1 MLVRLKECVEKRD
14 RIVERLPGREGVR
27 SVNVRRDLDLDF
39 CLIFDVEEVGRGGA
53 GVSLLLSLYS
63 TRNRVVFPPSSSMF
77 EATMSR
83 PKVFAARRLAIAAE
97 IGWWV
102 GGAAVDGEVE
112 DSRCMAAAEVEEV
125 SIRSVWERCFKR

>member
-27 SVNVRRDLDLDF
+27 SVNVRRDLDLGF
-39 CLIFDVEEVGRGGA
+39 CLIFDVGEVGRGGA

-63 TRNRVVFPPSSSMF
+63 MRNRVVFPPSSSMF

-83 PKVFAARRLAIAAE
+83 PKVFAARRLAIAAVE
-97 IGWWV
+97 F
-102 GGAAVDGEVE
+102 EE
-112 DSRCMAAAEVEEV
+112 DSSCMAAAEVEEV
-125 SIRSVWERCFKR
+125 SIRSVWERYFER

>member
-14 RIVERLPGREGVR
+14 RIVERLPGEEWER
-27 SVNVRRDLDLDF
+27 SVNVRRDFCLGF
-39 CLIFDVEEVGRGGA
+39 CLIFDVGEVGRGGA

-63 TRNRVVFPPSSSMF
+63 MRNRVVFPPSSSMF

-83 PKVFAARRLAIAAE
+83 PKVFAARALAIAAE
-97 IGWWV
+97 M
-102 GGAAVDGEVE
+102 GEEAE

>member
-14 RIVERLPGREGVR
+14 RIVERLPGEECER
-27 SVNVRRDLDLDF
+27 SVNVRRDF
-39 CLIFDVEEVGRGGA
+39 CLGFCVERVVGRA
-53 GVSLLLSLYS
+53 GDEDGVLLSLYS
-63 TRNRVVFPPSSSMF
+63 MRNRVVFPPSSSMF

-102 GGAAVDGEVE
+102 GGAAVDGEGE

-125 SIRSVWERCFKR
+125 SIRSVWERCFER